1 MKKFL
6 LPFIILAILATI
18 AEEGYA
24 INSKQKAVTYT
35 HKGEWVIKTNTNFN
49 DTEYSLVEIYKGGV
63 PIYDSLSVVAS
74 RGGKPVSW
82 RLHDFANIESY
93 NAVARIVNQTLT
105 QKERQSFINRP
116 DWQWQVQIML
126 TIDAQTHRICEIA
139 FWVPFT
145 DKPFERVSHKTM
157 KKLHKRLMGLTF
169 YGEGKEPYEYFIAD
183 FDLNEHLVE
192 GKQLTERVILRD

>member
-1 MKKFL
+1 MKRFL
-6 LPFIILAILATI
+6 LLLTLALNLAIVN
-18 AEEGYA
+18 EVQA
-24 INSKQKAVTYT
+24 INPDQPHTTYS